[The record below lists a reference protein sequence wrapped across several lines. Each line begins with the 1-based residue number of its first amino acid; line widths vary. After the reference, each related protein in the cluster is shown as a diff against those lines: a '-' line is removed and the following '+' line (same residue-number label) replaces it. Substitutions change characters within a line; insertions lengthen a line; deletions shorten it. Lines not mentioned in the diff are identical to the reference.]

1 MPSTKMDGQLG
12 MSYEMKTRET
22 LELAKRIY
30 ALAGNLE
37 PRDISPAQVKD
48 LSTLILSLMDLND
61 EGYVS
66 LSYTVTKQ
74 LLFPCLT

>member
-1 MPSTKMDGQLG
+1 MPSTKTDGQLG

-48 LSTLILSLMDLND
+48 LSTLILSRIDLND

-66 LSYTVTKQ
+66 
-74 LLFPCLT
+74 CLTL